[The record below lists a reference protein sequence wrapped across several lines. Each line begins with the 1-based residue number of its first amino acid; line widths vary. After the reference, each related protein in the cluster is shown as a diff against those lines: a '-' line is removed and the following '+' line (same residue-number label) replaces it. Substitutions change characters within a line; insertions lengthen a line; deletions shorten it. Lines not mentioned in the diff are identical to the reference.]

1 MYKIQDISSF
11 SFFFSL
17 TSCSSSIF
25 VECHSKNSD
34 FSFWIQT
41 QRKIILET
49 KKTLFLHR
57 RYTKYFSLAHIHFF
71 LFVFY
76 VWEEEVLD
84 TAEKIVSHLKFGF
97 LLTFKK
103 ICLTTLDWDDQ
114 LQSFFY
120 IYTVTFGISFSIIF
134 CDWFSFSLL
143 FLLVLLHRKNLRE
156 KGFSKGILFRRE
168 REIWRRE
175 KWESLSWSQHQTREK
190 VVLKLWKIYYSLEY
204 AILQSLKIACN
215 K

>member
-11 SFFFSL
+11 SFFFFL
-17 TSCSSSIF
+17 NFMFIINIRWMPLKKFRFFILNTDTEKNYFRDKENIVLAQKVHKVFLSCTY
-25 VECHSKNSD
+25 
-34 FSFWIQT
+34 SF
-41 QRKIILET
+41 
-49 KKTLFLHR
+49 
-57 RYTKYFSLAHIHFF
+57 
-71 LFVFY
+71 FVFY

-97 LLTFKK
+97 LLLTFKK

-114 LQSFFY
+114 LQSFFFTY
-120 IYTVTFGISFSIIF
+120 ILSHLVSVSASYFVIGFHFRYFFSWYCCTEKIYA
-134 CDWFSFSLL
+134 
-143 FLLVLLHRKNLRE
+143 K
-156 KGFSKGILFRRE
+156 KGFQREFCLEE

>member
-11 SFFFSL
+11 SFFFFL
-17 TSCSSSIF
+17 NFMFIINIRWMPLKKFRFFILNTDTEKNYFRDKENIVLAQKVHKVFLSCTY
-25 VECHSKNSD
+25 
-34 FSFWIQT
+34 SF
-41 QRKIILET
+41 
-49 KKTLFLHR
+49 
-57 RYTKYFSLAHIHFF
+57 
-71 LFVFY
+71 FVFY

-97 LLTFKK
+97 LLLTFKK